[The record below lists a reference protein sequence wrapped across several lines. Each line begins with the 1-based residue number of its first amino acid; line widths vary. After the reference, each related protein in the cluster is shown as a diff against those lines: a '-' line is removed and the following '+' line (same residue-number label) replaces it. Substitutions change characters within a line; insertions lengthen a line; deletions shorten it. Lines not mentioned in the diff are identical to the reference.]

1 MCGVKM
7 NILSENKVE
16 GKDESVEGCMGFSLI
31 CGKAIV
37 ISCKAINWV
46 KIEID
51 R

>member
-7 NILSENKVE
+7 NILSENKVRE
-16 GKDESVEGCMGFSLI
+16 RMSRLKDAWGFSLI

-46 KIEID
+46 KMEMD